1 MSTPTG
7 ARCPSDLV
15 ATALLWDLDNVA
27 VPLTQMNS
35 FAQTLSALVP
45 PTAPKVAAANWR
57 AFRLYGDDLRAHGIR
72 VLCGSRDPAGADGVL
87 LRQAKRLRRGGA
99 TRLLV
104 ASNDHVFARLATRA
118 EVHVVTRTGDLVSG
132 RLQAVAASI
141 TVLAREEDGGWAAL
155 PAA

>member
-7 ARCPSDLV
+7 ARHPSDLV

-27 VPLTQMNS
+27 VPLAEMNS
-35 FAQTLSALVP
+35 FARTLGALVP

-57 AFRLYGDDLRAHGIR
+57 AFRLYGDVLRAHGIR
-72 VLCGSRDPAGADGVL
+72 VLSGGRDPAGADGVL
-87 LRQAKRLRRGGA
+87 LRQAKRLRSGGA
-99 TRLLV
+99 TRFLV
-104 ASNDHVFARLATRA
+104 ASNDRVFARLATRA

-132 RLQAVAASI
+132 RLRAVARSV
-141 TVLAREEDGGWAAL
+141 TVLAREEDGCWTAL